1 MRPYEL
7 MFIISP
13 DVEGDEAVDGYV
25 ERVGQMIAGGGGNVT
40 AVDKWGKK
48 RLAYEIKGYT
58 EGYYVV
64 VRFEAGA
71 SVVAELNRVLRITDG
86 VVRHLIVRLD
96 ERLLK
101 NERAKPAE
109 EPKSEGEAVQ
119 AAPQAAEG
127 AAEPAAPAEQA
138 EQAEAD
144 APAGEAEQA
153 GQEAAATN

>member
-13 DVEGDEAVDGYV
+13 NVEGDEAIDSYI
-25 ERVGQMIAGGGGNVT
+25 ERVGQMVTGGGGEVT

-64 VRFEAGA
+64 MRFKAGS
-71 SVVAELNRVLRITDG
+71 SVVAELNRVLRITEG
-86 VVRHLIVRLD
+86 VVRHMIVRLD

-101 NERAKPAE
+101 SESSKPAGK
-109 EPKSEGEAVQ
+109 PKSEGEAAEAASQQQ
-119 AAPQAAEG
+119 AADG

-138 EQAEAD
+138 EAAQ
-144 APAGEAEQA
+144 PAGE
-153 GQEAAATN
+153 EAAATN